1 MSCFKKEMIFFR
13 SAGSA
18 TPPNMAPMLFPGMR
32 VFGLVIHLSSVGSSQ
47 VIPDPLT
54 DSEYAKLVTVPALR
68 PTTPYR
74 FGPSLLSSFTN
85 EWHSRQWPLNASSRS
100 SLLGAVWAAVAGC
113 KPWLDAGAFGAGAG
127 AAGARAA

>member
-54 DSEYAKLVTVPALR
+54 D
-68 PTTPYR
+68 
-74 FGPSLLSSFTN
+74 FGICEVGDRTGL
-85 EWHSRQWPLNASSRS
+85 ASHH
-100 SLLGAVWAAVAGC
+100 AV
-113 KPWLDAGAFGAGAG
+113 
-127 AAGARAA
+127 